1 MKKLTKLLVVCL
13 AMASMAV
20 LAERS
25 EQATKAPDGRGA
37 KAAKR
42 PHSRVRTELMAWAA
56 KQDWFA
62 LSDTAEFGDLNR
74 SEKAEKGLSFG
85 YSTEFVDSKGKK
97 HVLGIGLS
105 KEPEQEAK
113 RAKKKDLAEMCA
125 QKNLMLHGNPVST
138 DASGTQNRSFSG
150 TVSTTQVLSKTIVRP
165 GTEEKWLLYVV
176 RKAPTRKASAEK
188 AQKKK
193 DQ

>member
-1 MKKLTKLLVVCL
+1 MKKLTKLFMVCV

-25 EQATKAPDGRGA
+25 EQATKA
-37 KAAKR
+37 KR
-42 PHSRVRTELMAWAA
+42 PHSRGKTELMAWVD

-62 LSDTAEFGDLNR
+62 LSDTAELGDSNR
-74 SEKAEKGLSFG
+74 KMRIEKGKSFG
-85 YSTEFVDSKGKK
+85 YQTEFVSSKGKK
-97 HVLGIGLS
+97 CVLGVGLA
-105 KEPEQEAK
+105 KVPEQEAK
-113 RAKKKDLAEMCA
+113 RAMMKDLAEMA
-125 QKNLMLHGNPVST
+125 ATRSLLLQVKPVST
-138 DASGTQNRSFSG
+138 DASGTQSRSVSG
-150 TVSTTQVLSKTIVRP
+150 TMSTTQVLSKTIVRP

-176 RKAPTRKASAEK
+176 RKAPARKASAEK